1 MFPNLK
7 NRKKTQFENKAKH
20 QLETTLLIRNI
31 KERKNVNVIG
41 KDQVSSVT
49 RKQSLTKEI
58 VFRKDCRF

>member
-1 MFPNLK
+1 MFPDSK
-7 NRKKTQFENKAKH
+7 FENKAKH
-20 QLETTLLIRNI
+20 QLETTLLIRHI